1 MLWDFWLKPL
11 EIPFGGDKLA
21 DILKQFITQIVRSQG
36 TGRHKGDFEKFTRK
50 MEAHI
55 DIRAL
60 LLYAQFVS
68 HTETQKGDVEG
79 ILKALTK
86 FSE

>member
-11 EIPFGGDKLA
+11 EIPFGDKLA
-21 DILKQFITQIVRSQG
+21 DILKQFIAKIVSEQG
-36 TGRHKGDFEKFTRK
+36 KGRHTCDFEKFTIK
-50 MEAHI
+50 MEKLA
-55 DIRAL
+55 DVREMKV
-60 LLYAQFVS
+60 YAQFVS

>member
-1 MLWDFWLKPL
+1 MLWDCWLKPL
-11 EIPFGGDKLA
+11 EIPFGEKLA
-21 DILKQFITQIVRSQG
+21 DILKQFIAKIVSDQG
-36 TGRHKGDFEKFTRK
+36 RGRHKGDFEKFTIK
-50 MEAHI
+50 MEKLA
-55 DIRAL
+55 DVREMKV
-60 LLYAQFVS
+60 YAQFVS

>member
-11 EIPFGGDKLA
+11 EIPFGEKLP
-21 DILKQFITQIVRSQG
+21 DILKQFIANIVSEQG
-36 TGRHKGDFEKFTRK
+36 RGRHKGDFEKFTIK
-50 MEAHI
+50 CGAHL
-55 DIRAL
+55 DIREML
-60 LLYAQFVS
+60 VYAQFVS